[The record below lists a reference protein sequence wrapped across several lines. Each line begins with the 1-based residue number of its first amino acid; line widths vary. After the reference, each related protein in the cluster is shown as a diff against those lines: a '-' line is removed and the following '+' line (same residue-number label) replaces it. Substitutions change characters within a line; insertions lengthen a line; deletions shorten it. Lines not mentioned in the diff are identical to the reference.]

1 MHIAEV
7 RTASALHLRMM
18 PAACCC
24 LPIAPLWDMLRCKES
39 TSGDTREA
47 DYPSTDSNASVAAS
61 VAALR
66 PKKRSKAH
74 CVLLYGSDLSDDAA
88 QRLKTLRATRD
99 GFLIAER
106 DLALRGPGEVL
117 GVRQKG
123 YLEGR

>member
-1 MHIAEV
+1 
-7 RTASALHLRMM
+7 
-18 PAACCC
+18 
-24 LPIAPLWDMLRCKES
+24 MLRCKES

-47 DYPSTDSNASVAAS
+47 DDPSTDSDASVAAS
-61 VAALR
+61 T

-88 QRLKTLRATRD
+88 QRLKTLRVTRD